1 MSAAFLL
8 ELVAAAAI
16 MFTSAN
22 VEIIVCCIGLEVH
35 ISWYSIPSR
44 LSFMDFPS
52 PSNILKQV
60 YSLMQL
66 VSTADHSW

>member
-22 VEIIVCCIGLEVH
+22 VEIIVCCIGL
-35 ISWYSIPSR
+35 
-44 LSFMDFPS
+44 
-52 PSNILKQV
+52 
-60 YSLMQL
+60 
-66 VSTADHSW
+66 